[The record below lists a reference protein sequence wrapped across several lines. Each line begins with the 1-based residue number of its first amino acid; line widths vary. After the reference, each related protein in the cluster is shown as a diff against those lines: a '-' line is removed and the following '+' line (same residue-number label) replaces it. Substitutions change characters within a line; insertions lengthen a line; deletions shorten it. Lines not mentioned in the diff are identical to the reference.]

1 MDEDENLPAPVQ
13 RLIRRLK
20 QVRNVSPSTETTT
33 SSDVPESQSRALQRV
48 PDLTKRRDYAH
59 GEQFRNGQYWRGRKP
74 KGANFAEILKLY
86 KQNNQIS
93 RCLRTVVSGIL
104 GKDPEWDLRRRT
116 GKDKSGDP
124 KIVTSKTNKVLKALE
139 ASVGDWHDDADV
151 QRVLEEAKFVEQWG
165 GSCCL
170 RLYIPDEFTEEVE
183 VAQGTVDDLPTA
195 LELLFLQVVE
205 PGEGGAIRDD
215 HDRIIGYYYLFKEDD
230 DAEADGGQDRI
241 ELHAPERT
249 YILDG
254 NYNVLTN
261 EDGDER
267 SGPNPLFDPARRRR
281 PRFMMFEMKRKDGA
295 SVTSDVMDAQ
305 DALNV
310 SGTYQR
316 RNEDIA
322 GFRSLVTINAKP
334 PTDAEGKETTWKLS
348 ADVTLD
354 LVGFDLQLE
363 SDYSTGLPSQQ
374 QARTTPGWGV
384 IEPVDPAH
392 FQKSESGY
400 KADIYDHFDQMHLYS
415 PFLAI
420 SGEAKREDRNPYEK
434 RIITEAVTVAD
445 ALTWVIETPLAV
457 AGWLSGENVEGISCK
472 PRLYLDV
479 SQGSI
484 DLWSALVSG
493 YPDSVSLETLVQV
506 NPAVTDIESEMERL
520 KTQQAER
527 KKQRDEEVENAR
539 RTLEDPTNTDTT
551 DATRAARTAA

>member
-1 MDEDENLPAPVQ
+1 MDEDENLPEPVK
-13 RLIRRLK
+13 RLIRHLK
-20 QVRNVSPSTETTT
+20 DIRNVSPNSDTK

-59 GEQFRNGQYWRGRKP
+59 GEQFRGGQYWRGRKP
-74 KGANFAEILKLY
+74 KGANFSEILKLY

-93 RCLRTVVSGIL
+93 RCLRTIVSGIL
-104 GKDPEWDLRRRT
+104 GKDPEWDLQRRT
-116 GKDKSGDP
+116 GKDKSGNP
-124 KIVTSKTNKVLKALE
+124 KTVTSKTNRVLKALE

-183 VAQGTVDDLPTA
+183 VAQGSVKSLEEA

-215 HDRIIGYYYLFKEDD
+215 HDRIIGYYYLFKESD
-230 DAEADGGQDRI
+230 DAEDEAGQDRI

-249 YILDG
+249 YILDS
-254 NYNVLTN
+254 NYNVLTDDEGN
-261 EDGDER
+261 ER

-281 PRFMMFEMKRKDGA
+281 PRFMMFEMRRKDGP
-295 SVTSDVMDAQ
+295 SVTPDVMDAQ

-322 GFRSLVTINAKP
+322 GFRSLVTINAKN
-334 PTDAEGKETTWKLS
+334 PTDAEGKDTTWKLS

-354 LVGFDLQLE
+354 LRGIDLDPLE
-363 SDYSTGLPSQQ
+363 TDYGTGLPNT
-374 QARTTPGWGV
+374 QARVATPGWGV

-420 SGEAKREDRNPYEK
+420 SGEAKREDRAPYEK
-434 RIITEAVTVAD
+434 RIITESITVAD
-445 ALTWVIETPLAV
+445 ALAWAIETPLAV
-457 AGWLSGENVEGISCK
+457 AGWLSGEDVSGITCK

-506 NPAVTDIESEMERL
+506 NPAVTDVETEMERL
-520 KTQQAER
+520 KKQKAER
-527 KKQRDEEVENAR
+527 QKERDQEVENVR
-539 RTLEDPTNTDTT
+539 RTLEDDPTNRNT
-551 DATRAARTAA
+551 DATRTARTAA